1 MGNLC
6 NDKIEALMNQTI
18 AEFGFDRVR
27 KAEAQLLK

>member
-6 NDKIEALMNQTI
+6 NDKIEALMNQTMT
-18 AEFGFDRVR
+18 EFGFDRVR